1 MAARAVA
8 LQKRTLELQCPC
20 RLYSSCKR
28 LARLSPLRRTGV
40 RGCSPCGGRVCAY
53 IVWYDNINYEM
64 GSYEKHTSRGVV
76 AYGGSRAELPGG
88 EVPIHELVEPGVD
101 VIRTAVLVI

>member
-1 MAARAVA
+1 M
-8 LQKRTLELQCPC
+8 
-20 RLYSSCKR
+20 
-28 LARLSPLRRTGV
+28 
-40 RGCSPCGGRVCAY
+40 CAY

-76 AYGGSRAELPGG
+76 IGGGASGGKLAGG